1 MTAPRRPDRPLRP
14 REAARTG
21 LVSETTDGVNHIVN
35 VLRRWWALLA
45 VGTTAAVAIAG
56 LVIVSSPTRY
66 MAVTE
71 AAVNQPGFIAGPFEG
86 QASVEKMANLMPT
99 FAEITTSDVVLEGV
113 RRSARLDRSIRDL
126 RSRTEVEVLRQTLV
140 LRITINLPA
149 RREAADAAQAI
160 VEQLS
165 DRVGELR
172 GEDTP
177 DAARFAV
184 IPLQAPVVDAVRV
197 DPLRILLV
205 ALLIGFA
212 FSAIAAFTLERT

>member
-1 MTAPRRPDRPLRP
+1 MATEPTRTRTRPVR
-14 REAARTG
+14 AAVVTET
-21 LVSETTDGVNHIVN
+21 SEGVTHIVN

-45 VGTTAAVAIAG
+45 VGTTAALAIAG

-66 MAVTE
+66 TATTQV
-71 AAVNQPGFIAGPFEG
+71 AINQPGFIAGPFEG
-86 QASVEKMANLMPT
+86 QASIEKMANLMPT
-99 FAEITTSDVVLEGV
+99 FGEIARSDVVLEGV

-126 RSRTEVEVLRQTLV
+126 RGRTDVEVLRQTLV
-140 LRITINLPA
+140 LRITMTLPA
-149 RREAADAAQAI
+149 RREAADASQAL
-160 VEQLS
+160 VDQLG
-165 DRVGELR
+165 DRVAELR
-172 GEDTP
+172 GPDTP

-197 DPLRILLV
+197 DPLRIMLV